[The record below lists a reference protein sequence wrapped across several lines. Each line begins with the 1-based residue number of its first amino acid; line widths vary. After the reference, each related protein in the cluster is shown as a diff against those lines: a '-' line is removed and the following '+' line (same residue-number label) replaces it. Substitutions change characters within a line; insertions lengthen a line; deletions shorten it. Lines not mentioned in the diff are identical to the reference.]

1 MQPSFLYFDLG
12 KVLVEFSLERMMV
25 QAAAAAGVAVERVR
39 HAMLDDQL
47 LYRYEKGQVSSRDFF
62 ETFCAA
68 ADCRP
73 DYDRLVDAF
82 SEIFAIHLPVLPII
96 AQLRQAGYRLGVL
109 SNTCEVHWE
118 YCVAH
123 YDILSDV
130 FDVYALSFRIGASKP
145 DAAIFR
151 AAAEMAG
158 HQPEDVFFV
167 DDIAENVAGA
177 RAFGFDAV
185 QFTSASALAADLR
198 RRGLR
203 FNY

>member
-12 KVLVEFSLERMMV
+12 KVLIDFSLERMMAQV
-25 QAAAAAGVAVERVR
+25 AATVGAAIEQVR
-39 HAMLDDQL
+39 RAILGDEL
-47 LYRYEKGQVSSRDFF
+47 LHRYERGQVSSREFF
-62 ETFCAA
+62 KTFCAA
-68 ADCRP
+68 AECRP
-73 DYDRLVDAF
+73 DYDRLANAV
-82 SEIFAIHLPVLPII
+82 SEIFTLNLPVLPMV

-118 YCVAH
+118 YCFAH
-123 YDILSDV
+123 YRILTDA
-130 FDVYALSFRIGASKP
+130 FDVHALSYRIGAAKP

-151 AAAEMAG
+151 AAVEMAG
-158 HQPEDVFFV
+158 RRPEDVFFV

-185 QFTSASALAADLR
+185 QFTSATALAADLR
-198 RRGLR
+198 RRGVR